1 MQTIQL
7 WLYNTIVVYN
17 QSCIFALQQQNNN
30 TKIMER
36 TQVTKEMCNNSS
48 TITLRSYYK
57 SLPDAIHP
65 KMDLLN
71 KIIVR
76 CNVSPNTARNWVM
89 GASRPRNPEY
99 EKILSELTGGKY
111 KVT

>member
-36 TQVTKEMCNNSS
+36 TQV
-48 TITLRSYYK
+48 
-57 SLPDAIHP
+57 
-65 KMDLLN
+65 
-71 KIIVR
+71 
-76 CNVSPNTARNWVM
+76 
-89 GASRPRNPEY
+89 
-99 EKILSELTGGKY
+99 GKY